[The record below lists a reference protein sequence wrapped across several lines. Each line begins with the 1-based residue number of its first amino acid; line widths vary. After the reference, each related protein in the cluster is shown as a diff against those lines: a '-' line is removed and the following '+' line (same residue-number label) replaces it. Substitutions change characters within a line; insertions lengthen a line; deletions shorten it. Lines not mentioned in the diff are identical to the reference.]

1 MSEEEEY
8 VYEVWWNGVNDGR
21 DSDLL
26 RRDLRQPEK
35 RLAEREVPR
44 PTARAAV
51 LAALP
56 ASAHDAVTFR
66 ELIVLTGC
74 TPDAVNS
81 ALYVLRV
88 AGALASEP
96 IPSEPARRARP
107 PQRYW
112 RIA

>member
-1 MSEEEEY
+1 MTGDEDV

-44 PTARAAV
+44 TSARAAV

-56 ASAHDAVTFR
+56 ALASDALTFR
-66 ELIVLTGC
+66 EIVTMTGC
-74 TPDAVNS
+74 SPDAVNS

-96 IPSEPARRARP
+96 IPSEPARRTRP

-112 RIA
+112 KIA